1 MLWQL
6 IFIKGTCEVG
16 EKSSQEPNNVKS
28 PFLAVPGP
36 LKGLEVVK
44 PGIPDLWTPAFLL
57 LPDGKDEPPDLF
69 LLSLLLPAPASFL
82 FQLDI
87 SDPRAPFPL
96 HDCWLED
103 TGLTHWPSLT
113 HMHRALFPT
122 DYLLPWVPIRAAS
135 GLCIQNGQNYLNPHQ
150 VLLTRAIFPGTPWA
164 PESLSSAFLAQPQ
177 ALAYKPAP
185 TPLLVHLYQ
194 LLHVA
199 LWLLGSLLE
208 NRMHF
213 ILQPCW
219 THFPTELRK
228 RTLSRS
234 RNPDL
239 VFLDSHTT
247 VPYRLC
253 LGEMNMEIMGFP
265 FWKHY
270 LFLLLTLCLLWQLST
285 PIRELG
291 LG

>member
-1 MLWQL
+1 M
-6 IFIKGTCEVG
+6 
-16 EKSSQEPNNVKS
+16 
-28 PFLAVPGP
+28 PGP

-57 LPDGKDEPPDLF
+57 FPDGKDKPPNLF
-69 LLSLLLPAPASFL
+69 LLSLLLPAPASFI
-82 FQLDI
+82 FQPDILDL
-87 SDPRAPFPL
+87 RAPFPL

-103 TGLTHWPSLT
+103 TCLTHWPSLT

-150 VLLTRAIFPGTPWA
+150 VLLTRAIFPDTLWA
-164 PESLSSAFLAQPQ
+164 PLSPFPQLSRPSLRPLPVNLPPPHFWSIPISSSTWHSGCLAVFW
-177 ALAYKPAP
+177 K
-185 TPLLVHLYQ
+185 
-194 LLHVA
+194 
-199 LWLLGSLLE
+199 
-208 NRMHF
+208 
-213 ILQPCW
+213 
-219 THFPTELRK
+219 TEC
-228 RTLSRS
+228 TLSFNLAEPTS
-234 RNPDL
+234 PQNSEKGLLPEAGIQFL

-270 LFLLLTLCLLWQLST
+270 LFLLTLCLLWQLST